1 MILDFKIIIESRKF
15 GINGNSFSSCL
26 MKWAEFCRFNLKI
39 PAEILG
45 NYYPPV
51 KDFFTLLKNIALRG
65 EIPQHNRENFLRL
78 LVENTDIIKAAFADL
93 IKVLRE
99 KFSAQLDGLNDNEI
113 KKILTYMPNSSFTD
127 SQSFFQKNL
136 NDKADDIRKGQ
147 LKNELLKTIMDNSPS
162 AKDIQD
168 AIAYLEKRPSFF
180 AAMKDS
186 IQIET
191 AFRKIFIGK
200 YIGLLDDN
208 DEIRNALS
216 TNFQPDPYNWYPSS
230 AANDFLKNSLKKNI
244 LKAAL
249 TLK

>member
-1 MILDFKIIIESRKF
+1 M
-15 GINGNSFSSCL
+15 
-26 MKWAEFCRFNLKI
+26 
-39 PAEILG
+39 
-45 NYYPPV
+45 
-51 KDFFTLLKNIALRG
+51 
-65 EIPQHNRENFLRL
+65 RL

-93 IKVLRE
+93 LKVLRE

-216 TNFQPDPYNWYPSS
+216 TNFQPDPYNWYPGS